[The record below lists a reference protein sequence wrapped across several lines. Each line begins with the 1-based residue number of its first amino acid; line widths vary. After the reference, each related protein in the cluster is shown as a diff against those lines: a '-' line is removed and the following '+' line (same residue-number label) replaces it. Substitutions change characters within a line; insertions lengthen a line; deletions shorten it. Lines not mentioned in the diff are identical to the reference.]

1 MPGTIRIDI
10 NSDVG
15 ESYGAFRQ
23 GADDELFPLI
33 SSANVA
39 CGFHGGDPRTME
51 RTVRALANLGVAIG
65 AHPSYPDLVGFG
77 RRVIQATPDEI
88 RTDVIYQIGAL
99 KGFCDIAGVPLH
111 HVKPHGA
118 LYNLAARDAAVAGA
132 IVAAVHALAPDVAI
146 YAQPGSVLESSAREA
161 GLQVMREAFADRAY
175 LANGSL
181 ASRHLPGA
189 VLTDPREVGERVI
202 RMIRG
207 EAIPT
212 VDGDPIAI
220 EAETICIHS
229 DTPTAVPIAREL
241 RRMLGEA
248 GIAVETIV

>member
-1 MPGTIRIDI
+1 MPSSIDI

-15 ESYGAFRQ
+15 ESFGAFRH
-23 GADDELFPLI
+23 GADDDLFPLI

-51 RTVRALANLGVAIG
+51 RTVAALEKLGVAIG
-65 AHPSYPDLVGFG
+65 AHPSFPDLVGFG
-77 RRVIQATPDEI
+77 RRVVNAAPDEI

-99 KGFCDIAGVPLH
+99 RAFCDIAGVPVH

-118 LYNLAARDAAVAGA
+118 LYNLAAKDAIVAGA
-132 IVAAVHALAPDVAI
+132 IADAVRSLVPEAAI
-146 YAQPGSVLESSAREA
+146 YAQSGSMLETVAQEA
-161 GLQVMREAFADRAY
+161 GLRVMREAFADRAY
-175 LANGSL
+175 LADGSL
-181 ASRHLPGA
+181 ASRHLEGA
-189 VLTDPREVGERVI
+189 VLTDPRMVGERVV

-212 VDGDPIAI
+212 LDGDPIVI
-220 EAETICIHS
+220 EAETVCIHS

-241 RRMLGEA
+241 RHMLDEA
-248 GIAVETIV
+248 GIAVEASR

>member
-1 MPGTIRIDI
+1 MTSFRIDI

-23 GADDELFPLI
+23 GADDDLFPLI

-39 CGFHGGDPRTME
+39 CGFHGGDPRAME
-51 RTVRALANLGVAIG
+51 RTVNALAGLGVAIG
-65 AHPSYPDLVGFG
+65 AHPSFPDLVGFG
-77 RRVIQATPDEI
+77 RRVVIAAPDEI

-99 KGFCDIAGVPLH
+99 KAFCDIAGVPLH

-118 LYNLAARDAAVAGA
+118 LYNLAAKDADVAGA
-132 IVAAVHALAPDVAI
+132 IVEAVRSMAPEVVI
-146 YAQPGSVLESSAREA
+146 YAQPGSVLDVTARES
-161 GLQVMREAFADRAY
+161 GLHVMREAFADRAY
-175 LANGSL
+175 MADGSL
-181 ASRHLPGA
+181 ASRDLDGA
-189 VLTDPREVGERVI
+189 VLTDPRAVGERVI
-202 RMIRG
+202 RMLRG

-212 VDGDPIAI
+212 LDGGGIVI

-241 RRMLGEA
+241 RRMLDEA
-248 GIAVETIV
+248 GMAVGARR